1 MKKIGL
7 IVVLLLCSHA
17 LFAESR
23 ITQKSLK
30 DVAIYPEV
38 VIPASTESLNDAKIS
53 AEVRANVKKIPVLV
67 GETVKRGE
75 VLVQLDDKDY
85 KLNLHRAEVALKG
98 IESRLK
104 LADYQLDQA
113 KALIKD
119 KAITDE
125 LLRQRQAEVTTLQAE
140 REAQLVAVDIAKQD
154 LKKTV
159 IRAPY
164 TAVIAE
170 RIAQVG
176 ELANPGTPLVRVVD
190 ISRIE
195 VSAKIQPQDVRSLE
209 KAGKFQFTTLERS
222 YNLELRKLSP
232 LIDPIQRNR
241 EARLVF
247 KDEMALPGSSGTLI
261 WKQTIPHVPANLIV
275 RRNNKLGI
283 FINNKGHAKFIQL
296 QGATEGRPSSV
307 DLAMNSNI
315 IIDGRYSV
323 QDGDVVITE

>member
-104 LADYQLDQA
+104 LADY
-113 KALIKD
+113 
-119 KAITDE
+119 
-125 LLRQRQAEVTTLQAE
+125 
-140 REAQLVAVDIAKQD
+140 
-154 LKKTV
+154 
-159 IRAPY
+159 
-164 TAVIAE
+164 
-170 RIAQVG
+170 
-176 ELANPGTPLVRVVD
+176 
-190 ISRIE
+190 
-195 VSAKIQPQDVRSLE
+195 
-209 KAGKFQFTTLERS
+209 
-222 YNLELRKLSP
+222 
-232 LIDPIQRNR
+232 
-241 EARLVF
+241 
-247 KDEMALPGSSGTLI
+247 
-261 WKQTIPHVPANLIV
+261 
-275 RRNNKLGI
+275 
-283 FINNKGHAKFIQL
+283 
-296 QGATEGRPSSV
+296 
-307 DLAMNSNI
+307 
-315 IIDGRYSV
+315 
-323 QDGDVVITE
+323 